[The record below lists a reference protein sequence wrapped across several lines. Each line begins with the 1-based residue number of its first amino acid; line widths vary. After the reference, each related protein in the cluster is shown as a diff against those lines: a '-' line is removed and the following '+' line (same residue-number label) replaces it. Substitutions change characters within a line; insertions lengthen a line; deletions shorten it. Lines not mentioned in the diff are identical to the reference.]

1 MVRNDRVIVVTGATG
16 RQGGAVARHLL
27 TDGWRVRA
35 LTRKPEDKPAR
46 RLADLGAEIV
56 GADMARPETL
66 ARALRDAYGVFNVQN
81 PITAGLEGEIE
92 QGKHVAAAAKQA
104 GVQHVVYGSS
114 GIGTPTGVGSWDS
127 KLVVQAQMQALGLPL
142 TVLRPMAFM
151 ELMTDKPFFPRSPP
165 GMSCRS

>member
-81 PITAGLEGEIE
+81 PITAGLE
-92 QGKHVAAAAKQA
+92 VR
-104 GVQHVVYGSS
+104 SS
-114 GIGTPTGVGSWDS
+114 RASTSRRRRSKPASSMSSTAHPASEHRPASAPGIRSWS
-127 KLVVQAQMQALGLPL
+127 C
-142 TVLRPMAFM
+142 
-151 ELMTDKPFFPRSPP
+151 KPRCRRSDCRSP
-165 GMSCRS
+165 SCARWHSWNS